1 MKKSIVSC
9 LLIVSMIMG
18 LAMFSV
24 TSNAEDNTIKY
35 DKMDMSSYWEDR
47 KAPVKSGYVFGGWYT
62 SQDEQKY
69 TALKEADIE
78 KNEISEGN
86 VYAKFVP
93 ANVLS
98 VKTVVEKAAEVPSN
112 SVDKPA
118 KTVLRILSAVDCK
131 EYRSVGFEIY
141 FADRTIPETTPETTK
156 VFSGL
161 KLKEDG
167 DTITPE
173 EIFGAPAD
181 YFIAL
186 DVDSVQQSSFSKN
199 VYARPYWVT
208 MDGTKVMGLAK
219 NIRVEDKYS
228 DYRYL
233 SVPINLLTDGANPV
247 GVAAG
252 KVTMTYD
259 ATKFTVAKE
268 DDTYRID
275 TGRLLK
281 EMGYKV
287 QEENGVGTI
296 TFIGNGID
304 KNTAITADGLFA
316 NVRFQR
322 LDNTATTTEADLNLT
337 KTSVEFCDWSETPKT
352 VDVW

>member
-1 MKKSIVSC
+1 
-9 LLIVSMIMG
+9 
-18 LAMFSV
+18 
-24 TSNAEDNTIKY
+24 
-35 DKMDMSSYWEDR
+35 
-47 KAPVKSGYVFGGWYT
+47 
-62 SQDEQKY
+62 
-69 TALKEADIE
+69 
-78 KNEISEGN
+78 
-86 VYAKFVP
+86 
-93 ANVLS
+93 
-98 VKTVVEKAAEVPSN
+98 
-112 SVDKPA
+112 
-118 KTVLRILSAVDCK
+118 
-131 EYRSVGFEIY
+131 
-141 FADRTIPETTPETTK
+141 
-156 VFSGL
+156 
-161 KLKEDG
+161 
-167 DTITPE
+167 
-173 EIFGAPAD
+173 
-181 YFIAL
+181 
-186 DVDSVQQSSFSKN
+186 
-199 VYARPYWVT
+199 

-304 KNTAITADGLFA
+304 KSMAITADGLFA

-322 LDNTATTTEADLNLT
+322 LGNATDATEADLNLK
-337 KTSVEFCDWSETPKT
+337 KTSVEFCDWSETSKK